1 MGSLEVGTTAHKSP
15 PFAGVV
21 GRVVGA
27 GVVAGRGVDG
37 ALVGLVVGAGVDGVL
52 VGLVVG
58 AEVAADPGRV
68 VGAEEGRVVGAEE
81 GAVVGLGVEG
91 AWVEGAGVEGAGVV
105 LGLGVEAGAG
115 VEEEEEPY
123 TFPESTR
130 APGVFPVNA
139 STIVAPLEE
148 VNLRLTGKVNPRPE
162 VEVKV

>member
-1 MGSLEVGTTAHKSP
+1 
-15 PFAGVV
+15 VV

-37 ALVGLVVGAGVDGVL
+37 ALVGLVVGAGVDGAL

-91 AWVEGAGVEGAGVV
+91 AWVEGAGVLLGLGVEGAGVV

>member
-1 MGSLEVGTTAHKSP
+1 
-15 PFAGVV
+15 
-21 GRVVGA
+21 
-27 GVVAGRGVDG
+27 
-37 ALVGLVVGAGVDGVL
+37 VGLVVGAGVDGAL

-58 AEVAADPGRV
+58 AEVAADP
-68 VGAEEGRVVGAEE
+68 GRVVGAEE

-91 AWVEGAGVEGAGVV
+91 AWVEGAGGV

>member
-1 MGSLEVGTTAHKSP
+1 
-15 PFAGVV
+15 
-21 GRVVGA
+21 
-27 GVVAGRGVDG
+27 
-37 ALVGLVVGAGVDGVL
+37 VVGAGVDGAL

-68 VGAEEGRVVGAEE
+68 VGAEEG
-81 GAVVGLGVEG
+81 AVVGLGVEG
-91 AWVEGAGVEGAGVV
+91 AWVEGAGVFGLGVEGAGVEGAGVV

-148 VNLRLTGKVNPRPE
+148 VNLRLMGKVNPRPE